1 MMYQMPLPNFDPLL
15 KLSLVEEQLAKVF
28 QPVPDRLTIYTWL
41 EDGTL
46 EGAQLGRG
54 RNWYVYASSLDN
66 FILSLH
72 ARRQQRM
79 AA

>member
-1 MMYQMPLPNFDPLL
+1 MPLPTFDPLL
-15 KLSLVEEQLAKVF
+15 KLSVVEAHLAKVF

-46 EGAQLGRG
+46 AGEQVGRG
-54 RNWYVYASSLDN
+54 RNWYVYASSLSK
-66 FILSLH
+66 FILALDRS
-72 ARRQQRM
+72 RQQKL